1 MLKSLSLGA
10 KGLIIPA
17 YRIKIE
23 NENEMKKRKNEMKG
37 DQKERFLEKP
47 TRVPRLLG
55 GNFH

>member
-17 YRIKIE
+17 YRIKI
-23 NENEMKKRKNEMKG
+23 ENEMKKRKNEMKG